1 MRLSWARALPLRRW
15 GGRGAPEST
24 PRDEEQGGPAAFAA
38 ALAELERTPGRRL
51 GRLELVAAALA
62 AMPALGVARQRDAY
76 NRLLRLLP
84 RGPWLPRGP
93 LHRLFAPFP
102 RQQECGLQVLE
113 QMERYGVVPDAETRF
128 LLLAVFGPRSRP
140 VRKCQ
145 RMLYWL
151 PRMRHVNP
159 YPLPDQLPPPGLA
172 AACLGLRRIANDPDA
187 RLSVYQEPEQE
198 DSEGSV
204 QPYIVGIQSAE
215 QQELLARHGPERPV
229 FVEGP
234 FPLWLRSTRLFYYVL
249 RGDPLPPHLRDPPP
263 DPERSLY
270 YPLYLDLDLERGP
283 WDDDEFDV
291 DEVEEGPVFALCM
304 AGAGDQRTLAKK
316 PWEQIPKKP
325 KRKKRRR
332 RNVNCLRHA
341 VIWYEDHRQRCPY
354 EPRLAELDPSVGLY
368 TTAVWQCE
376 RGHRYFQDLH
386 SPLRP
391 LSDSDGD
398 SDTGP
403 GPPVEGRVA
412 ALEAVVCVPLPL
424 PLRLG
429 PGRGSLTE
437 EGTSTLLQEG
447 APALL
452 QAPPLLILAGPGYEG
467 VEGLQLDVRGN
478 EVSCALLE
486 GEGAFPLEP
495 HLPKTEEDKAL
506 GLKQEEVP
514 PPAAAEHYLEPP
526 LEPPRE
532 PSPPLPAEDADGSD
546 ISAIIYEIP
555 KEPEKRRRSRRGRAP
570 DPEGLPEPILCPYA
584 GCGQVY
590 VALSSFQNHINLVHR
605 KGRTQQC
612 PQPGCGKKFYLTNHL
627 RRHMVIHSGVREF
640 ICESCG
646 KSFKRKNHLEV
657 HRRTHTG
664 ETPLQ

>member
-1 MRLSWARALPLRRW
+1 MSAAQ
-15 GGRGAPEST
+15 
-24 PRDEEQGGPAAFAA
+24 RDAVTGGGPARDAA
-38 ALAELERTPGRRL
+38 AEPGDAGSRKARGRPRLTESDRARRRL
-51 GRLELVAAALA
+51 ESRKKYDVRRVYLGEAHGPWVDLRRRSGWSDAKLA
-62 AMPALGVARQRDAY
+62 AYLLG
-76 NRLLRLLP
+76 
-84 RGPWLPRGP
+84 
-93 LHRLFAPFP
+93 
-102 RQQECGLQVLE
+102 
-113 QMERYGVVPDAETRF
+113 
-128 LLLAVFGPRSRP
+128 
-140 VRKCQ
+140 
-145 RMLYWL
+145 
-151 PRMRHVNP
+151 
-159 YPLPDQLPPPGLA
+159 
-172 AACLGLRRIANDPDA
+172 
-187 RLSVYQEPEQE
+187 
-198 DSEGSV
+198 
-204 QPYIVGIQSAE
+204 
-215 QQELLARHGPERPV
+215 
-229 FVEGP
+229 
-234 FPLWLRSTRLFYYVL
+234 
-249 RGDPLPPHLRDPPP
+249 
-263 DPERSLY
+263 
-270 YPLYLDLDLERGP
+270 LERGQR
-283 WDDDEFDV
+283 
-291 DEVEEGPVFALCM
+291 
-304 AGAGDQRTLAKK
+304 AGRRGK

-398 SDTGP
+398 SDTAVAPNSSSSSSSGSCSSGSETTQGTTQGAALSALGGATAVSHPAGP

-429 PGRGSLTE
+429 AGRGSLTE
-437 EGTSTLLQEG
+437 EGTSTLLQGG

-467 VEGLQLDVRGN
+467 LEGLQLDVRGN
-478 EVSCALLE
+478 EMSCALLE
-486 GEGAFPLEP
+486 GEGAFPLDP
-495 HLPKTEEDKAL
+495 PLPKTEEDKAL

-514 PPAAAEHYLEPP
+514 PPAAAEDCLDPP
-526 LEPPRE
+526 LETPRE
-532 PSPPLPAEDADGSD
+532 PSPPLPGEDADGSD

-555 KEPEKRRRSRRGRAP
+555 KEPEKRRRSRRGRSP
-570 DPEGLPEPILCPYA
+570 DPEGLPEPIPCPYA

-612 PQPGCGKKFYLTNHL
+612 PQPGCGKKFYLTHHL

-664 ETPLQ
+664 ETPLQCEVCGYRCRQRASLTWHMRRHGGGGPAAHPFPCEHCGKHFERLDGLKCHTLKSHPEPRGT